1 MRRQRPRPLSQDL
14 SQVRRPLPLPPQ
26 HDDLPELPPPSAGQR
41 DLVRTI
47 LAVLFVA
54 GLIATSFW
62 ILWPFLPATIWATT
76 LVVATWPLMLRV
88 QHRLWNRRWMAV
100 VVMTLALLLVF
111 IAPFWLAVATVAQ
124 NFDTI
129 LGWGNALVA
138 FRLPPPPAWLD
149 NFPLFGSQIV
159 LLWQRIEA
167 SGIDEIAA
175 KAAPYAGSAAGWMVG
190 ALGGLG
196 IAIVQ
201 FLLTLIIAAVLY
213 AGGEHAE
220 GLAERFGHRLAG
232 ARGRESVRLA
242 GRAIRSVALGIVV
255 TALLQSLLAGGGLA
269 MAGVPLPAVLTAVT
283 FLLCVAQLGPGLVLI
298 PAIVWLY
305 WSGHPGWGTFLL
317 VWTVIVTSLD
327 NIVRPLLMRKGVHL
341 PLALLLAGVIGG
353 LIAFGLVGIFLGP
366 VVLAVAYTLLQAWL
380 EEDPDPDGIS

>member
-1 MRRQRPRPLSQDL
+1 M
-14 SQVRRPLPLPPQ
+14 RRPLPLAPRP
-26 HDDLPELPPPSAGQR
+26 DDIPELPPPSAGQR

-88 QHRLWNRRWMAV
+88 QHRLWNRRWIAV

-129 LGWGNALVA
+129 VGWGNAIVA
-138 FRLPPPPAWLD
+138 FRLPPPPPWVD
-149 NFPLFGSQIV
+149 NVPLFGSQIV

-167 SGIDEIAA
+167 SGVDELAA
-175 KAAPYAGSAAGWMVG
+175 KAAPYAGSAAGWAVG

-220 GLAERFGHRLAG
+220 TLAERFGHRLAG
-232 ARGRESVRLA
+232 GRGRESVRLA

-317 VWTVIVTSLD
+317 VWTIIVTSLD
-327 NIVRPLLMRKGVHL
+327 NVVRPLLMRKGVHL

-380 EEDPDPDGIS
+380 EEDPDPDGVV